1 MKVLHLRREE
11 MRYSRR
17 ITKWIHIAVCA
28 AAIIVEIIFA
38 LGPLRMNTP
47 NFPHYVDGTD
57 LTAGAII
64 VVSLASTC
72 IYLSYYICQDINKGM
87 EKHKLQDDDSL

>member
-1 MKVLHLRREE
+1 
-11 MRYSRR
+11 MRNTRHFA
-17 ITKWIHIAVCA
+17 KWIHITVCA
-28 AAIIVEIIFA
+28 MAIIVEIIFA
-38 LGPLRMNTP
+38 LGPLKMNTP

-72 IYLSYYICQDINKGM
+72 IYLSYYICHEIDKSMQKC
-87 EKHKLQDDDSL
+87 KLQDEDSI